1 MKKIIVITIAVLLSV
16 AAFAQN
22 GRSIYNKYSDAEGV
36 SAVYISP
43 AMFRLMGKIPEMDM
57 GGEDID
63 LSSIVKSLNGFY
75 LIDSV
80 NTTINDDLRRDV
92 EKYISSGKFELLME
106 IKDAG
111 EKVQILSMGDEK
123 TVTSLVMMASEQNEF
138 TFISMDGVMSREKL
152 EDILANSMK

>member
-1 MKKIIVITIAVLLSV
+1 MKKIIITIIAVLFSV

-57 GGEDID
+57 GGEDVD

-75 LIDSV
+75 LIDSE
-80 NTTINDDLRRDV
+80 NTKINNDLRKDV
-92 EKYISSGKFELLME
+92 EKYINSGKFELLME
-106 IKDAG
+106 MKDGG
-111 EKVQILSMGDEK
+111 EKVQILSVGDEK
-123 TVTSLVMMASEQNEF
+123 TVTSLVMMASERDEF
-138 TFISMDGVMSREKL
+138 TFISMDGVMSRAQL
-152 EDILANSMK
+152 EEILMSID